1 MDYREFFIIGSPN
14 GSYINY
20 CDHSIKQSN
29 EIYSKYKLKLP
40 CDYSYI
46 TSAINCILHHP
57 YFKYLKDNYYHTE
70 YEKFIENGIYPAY
83 DYYHILNNELWN
95 KFKNHKQLID
105 IIEFYN
111 NATHRKFFNNKVKKY
126 FPSRLL
132 CDFLYYLNNTLLLE
146 FFIYGSFVQFINPKD
161 MTTNNYIKKIL
172 HDANPNSIFIKSMIG
187 NPFKIYNSYVRSLKN
202 TESKIIE
209 NECIQYVM
217 DYVIKNNKINSYDY
231 LINDYYLQSFVFID
245 KDFKCVYV
253 KLKYDDNL
261 NVIKKVRYFNDDK
274 VSYDNIDQSL
284 NLELNLF
291 SNDGI
296 NDYYSNINFYKID
309 LVCYVKCTKI
319 NNNQLN

>member
-14 GSYINY
+14 RSYY
-20 CDHSIKQSN
+20 LDDCCYSIEQGIKRYN
-29 EIYSKYKLKLP
+29 KHKLKLP

-70 YEKFIENGIYPAY
+70 NEKFIEDGIYPAY

-111 NATHRKFFNNKVKKY
+111 NATQGQFFNNKNKKY

-132 CDFLYYLNNTLLLE
+132 CDFLNYLNNVLSLE
-146 FFIYGSFVQFINPKD
+146 FNIYASFIKFINPED
-161 MTTNNYIKKIL
+161 MTVNNYIKRIL
-172 HDANPNSIFIKSMIG
+172 RDANPNSIFIKSMIG

-261 NVIKKVRYFNDDK
+261 NVIKKVRYFNDDTIN
-274 VSYDNIDQSL
+274 YDNIDQSL
-284 NLELNLF
+284 KTELNIF
-291 SNDGI
+291 NKDGI
-296 NDYYSNINFYKID
+296 NDYYYDINFYKIE
-309 LVCYVKCTKI
+309 LVCYVKKDFIKTI
-319 NNNQLN
+319 EE